1 MLNLPH
7 SLIIETGGADPGF
20 LCFYSPDLGG
30 FTGTG
35 TSVADCLAQA
45 GPAMREHRDV
55 IAEFGGEVPPVNPRP
70 VVLICD
76 EPGPS
81 AIPEID
87 WDNDDVDLP
96 ISARDD
102 AGVGVPDPE
111 LADAPPALAA
121 A

>member
-45 GPAMREHRDV
+45 GPAMREHREV

-87 WDNDDVDLP
+87 WDNDEVRPHLAR
-96 ISARDD
+96 SVRDD
-102 AGVGVPDPE
+102 PE
-111 LADAPPALAA
+111 PESEPADAPPALAA